1 MFFKFCYYQ
10 YQILYFHFSYF
21 CAEFDYHQ
29 NPIKMIENEGRQ
41 FSDEE
46 ILAEYRKR
54 SDEYLEW
61 RQQKAAEFLQNK
73 KRDKC
78 YHCYTVETETS
89 FEDDFYLE
97 LDDDIIARVQALKE
111 RIAHDPEMT
120 DDDMREDEL
129 LNGIEEIGY
138 DIKNVPQPWPSD
150 NVFTNID
157 LDDYLHFYRFDIH
170 LLDWNEDGNCRQF
183 PASVNLSDE
192 EYIDLLAFLL
202 DQPDCSFHHLAH
214 LSPKLKAIYEKVSRY
229 LDNYEFGMLTP
240 FCHTHD
246 YAIRM
251 TEIHNDAKTLLKQ
264 LKKKKEKYPY
274 IGFLKDFVVNLSVC
288 VSERK
293 SGSSSQQSATG
304 GSPTTGTAA
313 VSQQDQLAE
322 LANLI
327 DQFARGDN
335 FLAVK
340 MLKSELKRRINED
353 KLTVPCPIQ
362 VKNDQIY
369 LKIPGIGEEEL
380 SFERANVAKALYILL
395 LRQIERADKDKTVSR
410 YLSQNEMR
418 TYSAELH
425 KIYEYISRK
434 KKSNLTLFEKST
446 ISNDFQTAKNS
457 IKNCFE
463 QYFNF
468 DEIKKFG
475 KCYCIEKKGKDSQGN
490 PRYGIELDVDDFDLG
505 YYSIYRTQF

>member
-1 MFFKFCYYQ
+1 M
-10 YQILYFHFSYF
+10 
-21 CAEFDYHQ
+21 
-29 NPIKMIENEGRQ
+29 
-41 FSDEE
+41 
-46 ILAEYRKR
+46 
-54 SDEYLEW
+54 
-61 RQQKAAEFLQNK
+61 
-73 KRDKC
+73 
-78 YHCYTVETETS
+78 
-89 FEDDFYLE
+89 
-97 LDDDIIARVQALKE
+97 
-111 RIAHDPEMT
+111 
-120 DDDMREDEL
+120 
-129 LNGIEEIGY
+129 
-138 DIKNVPQPWPSD
+138 
-150 NVFTNID
+150 
-157 LDDYLHFYRFDIH
+157 
-170 LLDWNEDGNCRQF
+170 
-183 PASVNLSDE
+183 
-192 EYIDLLAFLL
+192 
-202 DQPDCSFHHLAH
+202 
-214 LSPKLKAIYEKVSRY
+214 
-229 LDNYEFGMLTP
+229 
-240 FCHTHD
+240 
-246 YAIRM
+246 
-251 TEIHNDAKTLLKQ
+251 
-264 LKKKKEKYPY
+264 
-274 IGFLKDFVVNLSVC
+274 VNLSVC

-369 LKIPGIGEEEL
+369 LIIPGIGEEEL

-505 YYSIYRTQF
+505 YYSIDRMKI

>member
-1 MFFKFCYYQ
+1 
-10 YQILYFHFSYF
+10 
-21 CAEFDYHQ
+21 
-29 NPIKMIENEGRQ
+29 MIEYKGRQ

-73 KRDKC
+73 ERDIC
-78 YHCYTVETETS
+78 YHCYTADLDTS
-89 FEDDFYLE
+89 FENDFYLD
-97 LDDDIIARVQALKE
+97 LDDDIVARVRALKD
-111 RIAHDPEMT
+111 RIAHDPELI
-120 DDDMREDEL
+120 DDDDREDAL
-129 LNGIEEIGY
+129 INGIEEIGN
-138 DIKNVPQPWPSD
+138 DVENVPRLWWSAD
-150 NVFTNID
+150 TVFTDID
-157 LDDYLHFYRFDIH
+157 IDDYIYSYNFDIH
-170 LLDWNEDGNCRQF
+170 LLDWNEEGNCRQI
-183 PASVNLSDE
+183 PASVDLTDE

-202 DQPDCSFHHLAH
+202 DQPDCSFQHLAH
-214 LSPKLKAIYEKVSRY
+214 LSPKLKAVYEKVSRY
-229 LDNYEFGMLTP
+229 LDNYEFGMLKP

-264 LKKKKEKYPY
+264 LEQKKEKYPY

-288 VSERK
+288 VSERRADNP
-293 SGSSSQQSATG
+293 SSQSSTG
-304 GSPTTGTAA
+304 GSPATGTAA
-313 VSQQDQLAE
+313 VSQQNQLAE

-335 FLAVK
+335 FLAVEL
-340 MLKSELKRRINED
+340 LKKELKRRINVD
-353 KLTVPCPIQ
+353 KLTVPCPIL
-362 VKNDQIY
+362 VKHDQIC
-369 LKIPGIGEEEL
+369 LKIPGIGDEEL
-380 SFERANVAKALYILL
+380 SFERAHVAKALYIFL

-425 KIYEYISRK
+425 KIYEYLSRK
-434 KKSNLTLFEKST
+434 KSNNLESLFEKST

-457 IKNCFE
+457 INKCFD

-468 DEIKKFG
+468 DEIQKFG
-475 KCYCIEKKGKDSQGN
+475 KCYSIVKKGNDSQGN
-490 PRYGIELDVDDFDLG
+490 PRYGIELDIDDFDLG
-505 YYSIYRTQF
+505 WYSIDKKNI